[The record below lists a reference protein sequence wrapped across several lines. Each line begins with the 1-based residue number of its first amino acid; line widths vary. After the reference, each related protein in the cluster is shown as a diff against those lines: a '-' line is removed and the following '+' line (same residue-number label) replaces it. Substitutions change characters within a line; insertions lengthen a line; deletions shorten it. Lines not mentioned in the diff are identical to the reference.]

1 MEHPFSRP
9 GPDGLRYMDGPHE
22 AYSDTDIALVHQIV
36 TLAETLLPNLPER
49 DRLPTTALFLA
60 AEVIFRERGVDDPDE
75 IPSHIARL
83 IFKIG
88 GVRSEGTL
96 TEKFFSVLEAL
107 GIQLELVASD
117 TVTIPDTDAAGFSTL
132 DQSPD
137 ATEQYDVLEAKL
149 QRLQEQENRD
159 LAHDILGIWCANA
172 RQARKSNRELWSF
185 AVEYDYEDLLGAAL
199 EIWQEEAAEAEQRKL
214 EAEAAFE
221 HEKWV
226 ARMEKRATRVYEIF
240 TTRTA
245 LDHWRELALEERE
258 RTAVARRHL
267 MRKRAFESWHAQ
279 HLDDEMKVEN
289 FVLSN
294 VLKKWGEA
302 ALHHEVRHEV
312 ASRWRDQQ
320 LCKDSVNTLWEE
332 YNNRIA
338 DEVYAADLVTGCLRM
353 WTHKAHET
361 RDEYQVAVA
370 LDERLRLDEAVK
382 TWLDGLDALR
392 FDAYECTRQW
402 LILGCRR
409 DLEHWQEQA
418 RLSGILRE
426 HNAKQNREIIQH
438 VFRLWQNA
446 LREAEDEAAV
456 ADAFM
461 VMEPIEHWEREMRL
475 KLFAERDERDT
486 KAAVL
491 KHWALEEKLAWF
503 RRYDAKMLKQKT
515 LETLFTAARQARS
528 ERERLEQEAADA
540 DAYYMHGDVVDA
552 WLDGVDQMRKHRYN
566 ANLIN
571 LYRTTRPCIDHWREQ
586 THLSR
591 ARSSYFKRSADKHSS
606 RAIVNH
612 VLATW
617 PDIAEQRRR
626 ERMMTNLRQFRR
638 QYKVDLAQDCLG
650 RWLNATAD
658 ALDAK
663 EDAQHTNLHY
673 KREDLHECLDLWNR
687 AAKKAQV
694 VEQVAADA
702 ELEAYCGRWQEQLQE
717 AKENMQYAVEYE
729 ADKVRRRCWEKWE
742 FETLQ
747 TGGKR
752 HMADALH
759 DKNER
764 RVRRRIL
771 SEWHQRAVPGAP
783 DSLLNPRLSTLSA
796 RRSVRQSVRPSIREQ
811 LSRSSTAAAASESG
825 FYTASQLAVFR
836 PRDPGLASPT
846 TASLA
851 HRSREL
857 GTSPYRP
864 DSGFASSTTT
874 TTTAPLLGPMPEF
887 DEDPLV
893 PDPDDPGF
901 MSTPTKIRGSTRNTP
916 ARRLTSTPSAILPS
930 PYERELRRQ
939 YGGVGLLRQSRAGFS
954 DINEESGEDLYH

>member
-1 MEHPFSRP
+1 MDHSSPRP
-9 GPDGLRYMDGPHE
+9 GPDGLRYIDGPHE

-36 TLAETLLPNLPER
+36 TLAESLLPTLPER

-60 AEVIFRERGVDDPDE
+60 AEETLRRQGLADDPDD

-88 GVRSEGTL
+88 GVRSGGSL
-96 TEKFFSVLEAL
+96 SEKFFSVLEAL
-107 GIQLELVASD
+107 GIELELVPSD
-117 TVTIPDTDAAGFSTL
+117 TVTVPDTEAAGLSST
-132 DQSPD
+132 DQSLNT
-137 ATEQYDVLEAKL
+137 TEQYDVLEAKL

-159 LAHDILGIWCANA
+159 LANDVLSIWCTNA
-172 RQARKSNRELWSF
+172 RQAKQSDNELWSF
-185 AVEYDYEDLLGAAL
+185 AVEYDTNDLLGEVL
-199 EIWQEEAAEAEQRKL
+199 DIWQEEAAQAEQRKL
-214 EAEAAFE
+214 EAEAAFQ

-226 ARMEKRATRVYEIF
+226 AKMERRATRVYEIF
-240 TTRTA
+240 TTRNA

-267 MRKRAFESWHAQ
+267 VRKRAFESWHAQ

-289 FVLSN
+289 FILSN
-294 VLKKWGEA
+294 ALKKWSEA

-312 ASRWRDQQ
+312 ASRWHAQK
-320 LCKDSVNTLWEE
+320 LCKDSVNTMWEE
-332 YNNRIA
+332 FNNRIA
-338 DEVYAADLVTGCLRM
+338 DEVYAADLVTDCLRM
-353 WTHKAHET
+353 WTHKARET

-382 TWLDGLDALR
+382 TWLDELDALR

-409 DLEHWQEQA
+409 DLEYWQEQA
-418 RLSGILRE
+418 RLSALLRE
-426 HNAKQNREIIQH
+426 YNAKQDRETIQQTLS
-438 VFRLWQNA
+438 LWQGA
-446 LREAEDEAAV
+446 LRDAEDEAAV

-461 VMEPIEHWEREMRL
+461 VMEPVEHWEREMKL
-475 KLFAERDERDT
+475 KLFMERDEDET

-503 RRYDAKMLKQKT
+503 RRYDDKMLKQKT
-515 LETLFTAARQARS
+515 LETLFTSARHARG
-528 ERERLEQEAADA
+528 ERERLEQEAADV
-540 DAYYMHGDVVDA
+540 DAYYTHGDVVDT
-552 WLDGVDQMRKHRYN
+552 WLDGVDQMRKHHYN
-566 ANLIN
+566 SNLIN

-591 ARSSYFKRSADKHSS
+591 ARSSYFKRSADKHNN
-606 RAIVNH
+606 RAIVNN

-617 PDIAEQRRR
+617 PDIAEQTRR

-638 QYKVDLAQDCLG
+638 QYKVELAQECLG
-650 RWLNATAD
+650 KWLNATAD

-663 EDAQHTNLHY
+663 DDAQQANLHY
-673 KREDLHECLDLWNR
+673 KREDLHDCLDLWNR

-694 VEQVAADA
+694 VEQIAADA
-702 ELEAYCGRWQEQLQE
+702 ELEAYCSRWHDQLQE
-717 AKENMQYAVEYE
+717 AKENTQLAIEYD
-729 ADKVRRRCWEKWE
+729 ADNVRRRCWEKWE

-752 HMADALH
+752 HLADALH
-759 DKNER
+759 EKNER

-771 SEWHQRAVPGAP
+771 SEWHQKAVPGAP
-783 DSLLNPRLSTLSA
+783 DPLLNPRLSTLSA
-796 RRSVRQSVRPSIREQ
+796 RRSVRQSVRPSIRQQ
-811 LSRSSTAAAASESG
+811 LSRSSTTAAAGESG
-825 FYTASQLAVFR
+825 FYTASQLAVLR
-836 PRDPGLASPT
+836 PRDPGLSSST
-846 TASLA
+846 TV
-851 HRSREL
+851 
-857 GTSPYRP
+857 PFRP
-864 DSGFASSTTT
+864 PDPGLSSSTTT
-874 TTTAPLLGPMPEF
+874 FPLGPMTEF
-887 DEDPLV
+887 DEESLV

-901 MSTPTKIRGSTRNTP
+901 MSTPTRPRGSTRTTP

-930 PYERELRRQ
+930 PYERELRKQ